1 MLVQKNNLEKWDYD
15 RVNQKTVVR
24 AILCNDE

>member
-1 MLVQKNNLEKWDYD
+1 MLFQKKKHEKWDYD